1 MILTT
6 LLMMQGPVLAP
17 AETGEGRLTLPNP
30 LNADSDLSIFGRFQ
44 QDFAWIDD
52 ENFGTPDGSEAR
64 RARIG
69 VAGNLAEGLDFK
81 MEVDFAS
88 FNGSGAAF
96 TDTYLKFS
104 GLPLG
109 KVQVGHFKEPFSLN
123 ELTSSRFITFTER
136 NDTFAPARNTGVMLS
151 DNTDEFTWQ
160 AGAFWETG
168 KNLDTNGN
176 DTAFTARAVFRPT
189 YADKGASLVH
199 LGAAVSLRESESGA
213 YGQDTTGGIHLLG
226 GDLAMAS
233 IAADDLTL
241 IGLEAAWQ
249 EGPAH
254 AELEYVMAEGD
265 DDGFST
271 WYLQGGYF
279 LTGESRGYKTS
290 SAAFN
295 RVKPN
300 TPYGESGN
308 GAWEVA
314 ARINAVDLSEGAAN
328 QEATQIALGLNWY
341 LTSHTRVMFSVY
353 SGDSDA
359 LAEDVMGAVIRFAF
373 DF

>member
-17 AETGEGRLTLPNP
+17 AETGEGGLTLPNP
-30 LNADSDLSIFGRFQ
+30 LGGESDLSIFGRFQ

-69 VAGNLAEGLDFK
+69 VAGNLADGLDFK

-88 FNGSGAAF
+88 FDGSGASF
-96 TDTYLKFS
+96 TDAYLKFG

-123 ELTSSRFITFTER
+123 NLTSSRFITFTER
-136 NDTFAPARNTGVMLS
+136 NDTFAPGRNTGVLMS
-151 DNTDEFTWQ
+151 DATDELTWQ
-160 AGAFWETG
+160 AGAFWETS

-189 YADKGASLVH
+189 YADKGASLIH
-199 LGAAVSLRESESGA
+199 LGAAVSLRESESGS
-213 YGQDTTGGIHLLG
+213 YGQDTSGGIHLLG
-226 GDLAMAS
+226 GDLAAAT

-249 EGPAH
+249 EGPSH

-265 DDGFST
+265 DDGFSS
-271 WYLQGGYF
+271 WYVQGGYF

-290 SAAFN
+290 SASFS
-295 RVKPN
+295 RVNPN

-314 ARINAVDLSEGAAN
+314 ARINSMDLTEGAAD
-328 QEATQIALGLNWY
+328 QEATQIALALNWY

-359 LAEDVMGAVIRFAF
+359 LAEDVTGAVIRFGF

>member
-17 AETGEGRLTLPNP
+17 EGTGEGALTLPNP
-30 LNADSDLSIFGRFQ
+30 FGPSSELQIFGRFQ

-52 ENFGTPDGSEAR
+52 DNFGTPDGSEAR

-69 VAGNLAEGLDFK
+69 VGGNLAEGLDFK

-88 FNGSGAAF
+88 FDGSGAAF
-96 TDTYLKFS
+96 TDAYLKFG

-109 KVQVGHFKEPFSLN
+109 TVQVGHFKEPFSLN
-123 ELTSSRFITFTER
+123 ELTSSRFLTFTER
-136 NDTFAPARNTGVMLS
+136 ADTFAIGRNTGVMIS
-151 DNTDEFTWQ
+151 DATEEMTWQ
-160 AGAFWETG
+160 AGGFWDTA
-168 KNLDTNGN
+168 KNLDTSGN
-176 DTAFTARAVFRPT
+176 STAATGRFVFRPT
-189 YADKGASLVH
+189 YADDGASLVH
-199 LGAAVSLRESESGA
+199 VGGAVSIRENDGGMYSQSSS
-213 YGQDTTGGIHLLG
+213 GGIHLLG
-226 GDLAMAS
+226 GDLVAAT

-254 AELEYVMAEGD
+254 AELEYVMADGD
-265 DDGFST
+265 DDSFST
-271 WYLQGGYF
+271 WYVQGGYF

-290 SAAFN
+290 SAAFS
-295 RVKPN
+295 RVNPL
-300 TPYGESGN
+300 TPWGGSGN

-314 ARINAVDLSEGAAN
+314 GRINGIDLSEGAAD
-328 QEATQIALGLNWY
+328 QEATQVALGLNWY
-341 LTSHTRVMFSVY
+341 MTSHARIMFSLY
-353 SGDSDA
+353 QGDSDA
-359 LAEDVMGAVIRFAF
+359 LSDDVMGAVIRFAF